1 MTSAPGPWK
10 ARSSARLVA
19 PATKVRPYS
28 PSVSHGTSD
37 AGLPD
42 TDAVVSATTPGAV
55 VVSYCRKRS
64 LTQSKNGLV
73 TMLLGIAAA
82 LSLSS
87 RPSSSPKGYGNT
99 S

>member
-10 ARSSARLVA
+10 ARSSARVVA

-42 TDAVVSATTPGAV
+42 TDAVVGATTPGAV

-64 LTQSKNGLV
+64 LPSRRTPSRTTSRV
-73 TMLLGIAAA
+73 TTTATTT
-82 LSLSS
+82 
-87 RPSSSPKGYGNT
+87 NT
-99 S
+99 PR